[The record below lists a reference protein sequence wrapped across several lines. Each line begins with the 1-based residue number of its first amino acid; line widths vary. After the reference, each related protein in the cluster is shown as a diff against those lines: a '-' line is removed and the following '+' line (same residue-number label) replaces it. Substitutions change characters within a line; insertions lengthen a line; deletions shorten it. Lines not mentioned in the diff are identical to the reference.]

1 MKIHCSNGN
10 FPVLIKFHN
19 ALRFYLMTNRQK
31 QLVQVTNAPLNFTDY
46 IMLHNI
52 YIVYYITVLLLNI
65 IT

>member
-1 MKIHCSNGN
+1 
-10 FPVLIKFHN
+10 
-19 ALRFYLMTNRQK
+19 MTNRQK